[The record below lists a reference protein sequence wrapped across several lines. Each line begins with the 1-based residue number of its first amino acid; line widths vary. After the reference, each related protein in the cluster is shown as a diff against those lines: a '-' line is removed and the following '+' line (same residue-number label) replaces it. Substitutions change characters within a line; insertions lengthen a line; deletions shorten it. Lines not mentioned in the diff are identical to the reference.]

1 MSQREHFLAQRHEMV
16 NCEDRHI
23 ECCGPQTHH
32 VGGAGTIVAR
42 EPVVGLACW
51 PITQPVKF
59 RKEALMFLLLLI
71 VVLVLLFGGGGGYY
85 GYRRW
90 GTGGGVGIVGLV
102 VIILLFLYLFGG
114 IRL

>member
-1 MSQREHFLAQRHEMV
+1 MV
-16 NCEDRHI
+16 NCEDHHI
-23 ECCGPQTHH
+23 QRCGPQMHYAE
-32 VGGAGTIVAR
+32 GAGTFGAR
-42 EPVVGLACW
+42 EPAVRLACR
-51 PITQPVKF
+51 PIAQPVKF
-59 RKEALMFLLLLI
+59 REEALMFLLLLI